1 MSGEFKARRYACTRW
16 PFLRIGGKI
25 QFEAGFYTAQSKE
38 DADLIE
44 GNEAYGKH
52 IHPIKWEPK
61 TVPTKP
67 GKVEELIESEIASEL
82 AARQP
87 RARRGAVGTSR

>member
-1 MSGEFKARRYACTRW
+1 MSEEFKSRRYACTRW

-25 QFEAGFYTAQSKE
+25 QFEAGFYTAHTEE
-38 DADLIE
+38 DAAMIE
-44 GNEAYGKH
+44 SNEAYGKH

-61 TVPTKP
+61 PVPTKP

-87 RARRGAVGTSR
+87 RARRGAVSTAR